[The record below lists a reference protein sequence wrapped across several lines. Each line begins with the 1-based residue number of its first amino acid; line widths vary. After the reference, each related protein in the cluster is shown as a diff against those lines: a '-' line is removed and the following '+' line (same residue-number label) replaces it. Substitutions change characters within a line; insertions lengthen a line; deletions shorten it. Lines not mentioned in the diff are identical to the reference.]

1 MTETEKHKKL
11 KLLGRVLLK
20 DRGYENTE
28 IFEEHK
34 VEIGKKK
41 YVVDVCG
48 MSKSL
53 MDPKTTAVECGTTNS
68 EKLIN
73 LKLCFDEVICLPY
86 GILSLDTD
94 LRKTVEEY
102 MIKVQSLEKEIIK
115 LEKTIR
121 SQEQSIE
128 GFKERVKQHEKV
140 IIIAEVLKRYA
151 DENRHWWTYS
161 RNDERI
167 NALMQILD
175 EVVPHDVLI

>member
-20 DRGYENTE
+20 DKGYEDTE
-28 IFEEHK
+28 IFEEYK
-34 VEIGKKK
+34 VEIGNKS
-41 YVVDVCG
+41 YIVDICG
-48 MSKSL
+48 MSKSF
-53 MDPKTTAVECGTTNS
+53 DPKATAVECGTTNS

-73 LKLCFDEVICLPY
+73 LKLFFDEVICLPY

-94 LRKTVEEY
+94 LRKTIEEY
-102 MIKVQSLEKEIIK
+102 MIKVQSLEKEIIE

-121 SQEQSIE
+121 DQEQSIK
-128 GFKERVKQHEKV
+128 GFEERVKQHEKV

-151 DENRHWWTYS
+151 DENKHWWTYS

-167 NALMQILD
+167 NALMHILD
-175 EVVPHDVLI
+175 EVVPRDTLV